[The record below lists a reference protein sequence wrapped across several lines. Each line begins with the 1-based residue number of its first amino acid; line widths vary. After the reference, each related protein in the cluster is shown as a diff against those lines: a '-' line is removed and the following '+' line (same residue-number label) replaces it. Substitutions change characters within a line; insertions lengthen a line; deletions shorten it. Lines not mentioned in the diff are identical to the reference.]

1 MQSGSFCCKHSD
13 VYYFVVYKSCRT
25 PVNPWTV
32 ACQAS
37 LSIGFPRQEYW
48 SGLPFLHPGDL
59 SHPGFE
65 SISSALAGGSFTTEP
80 PEKVKETQGY
90 INKGYLSHI
99 ILSD

>member
-37 LSIGFPRQEYW
+37 LSMRFPRQEYW
-48 SGLPFLHPGDL
+48 SGLPFLPPWDLPDPGIKPTPFA
-59 SHPGFE
+59 SAGVFFTIE
-65 SISSALAGGSFTTEP
+65 SLGSP
-80 PEKVKETQGY
+80 VY
-90 INKGYLSHI
+90 IQPLRFRGPAE
-99 ILSD
+99 